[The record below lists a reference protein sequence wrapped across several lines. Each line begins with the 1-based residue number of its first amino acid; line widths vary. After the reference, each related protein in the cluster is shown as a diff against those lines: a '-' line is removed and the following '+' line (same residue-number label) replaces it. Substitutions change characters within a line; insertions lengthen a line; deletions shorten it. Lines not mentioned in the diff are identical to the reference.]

1 MKEEKK
7 YKFNLSTLDLLI
19 FAWNKRIPLIIVT
32 VIAAIVSIIVS
43 YRITPL
49 FKSEVVMFAEPDA
62 FVSKYLLSY
71 SYVGRKGMLS
81 FGEEE
86 ETEWLL
92 QVLNSNQIRDRIIE
106 KYNLMHH
113 YEIDTSHRY
122 KRTLLNKAYNSN
134 IDFRR
139 TKYLS
144 VVISVLDK
152 DPNIAANI
160 ANDIANLVDT
170 IMNKIILER
179 ASVGLEL
186 VNEQLGNLHE
196 QIRVYEDSLTVL
208 NKLGI
213 NHYEAQSERLI
224 EAYGY
229 ALKDGNIEG
238 AKRLQK
244 ELQNLSEYGS
254 AYVSIRD
261 QLIHYKQ
268 QLYILNMK
276 YVEAKVEAEQALPHK
291 YVVDYAYPA
300 EKKSYPKKSIV
311 VLTFTIAAFIFAL
324 FVLLAVDII
333 RRNKIKS

>member
-7 YKFNLSTLDLLI
+7 YKFNLSSLDLII
-19 FAWNKRIPLIIVT
+19 FAWSKRLPLIIVT
-32 VIAAIVSIIVS
+32 IIAAIVSIIVS
-43 YRITPL
+43 YQITPL

-62 FVSKYLLSY
+62 SVAKYLFSY

-86 ETEWLL
+86 ETEQLL

-106 KYNLMHH
+106 KYDLMHH
-113 YEIDTSHRY
+113 YEIDTTQRY

-134 IDFRR
+134 VNFRR

-144 VVISVLDK
+144 VIISVMDM

-170 IMNKIILER
+170 IMNKIVLER
-179 ASVGLEL
+179 ASVGLRL
-186 VNEQLGNLHE
+186 VDEQLGDLHN
-196 QIRVYEDSLTVL
+196 QIRIYEDSLAVL

-213 NHYEAQSERLI
+213 YDYEAQSERLI
-224 EAYGY
+224 EAYGF
-229 ALKDGNIEG
+229 ALKDGNTEG
-238 AKRLQK
+238 AKRVK
-244 ELQNLSEYGS
+244 EEMKNFSEYGS
-254 AYVSIRD
+254 AYISIRD

-268 QLYILNMK
+268 QLYILNSK
-276 YVEAKVEAEQALPHK
+276 YIEAKIEAEQALPHK

-311 VLTFTIAAFIFAL
+311 VITSTFAAFIFAL
-324 FVLLAVDII
+324 FILLAVDII
-333 RRNKIKS
+333 KRNKIKS

>member
-19 FAWNKRIPLIIVT
+19 FAWNKRIPLIIVS
-32 VIAAIVSIIVS
+32 VIAAIISIIVS

-62 FVSKYLLSY
+62 YNSKYLLSY
-71 SYVGRKGMLS
+71 NYVGRKGMLS

-86 ETEWLL
+86 ESEQLL
-92 QVLNSNQIRDRIIE
+92 QVLNSNQIRDRVIE
-106 KYNLMHH
+106 KFNLMDH
-113 YEIDTSHRY
+113 YDINKSHKY
-122 KRTLLNKAYNSN
+122 KRTELYKAYNSN
-134 IDFRR
+134 IKFRR

-144 VVISVLDK
+144 VVISVMDK

-160 ANDIANLVDT
+160 ANDIASLVDT

-179 ASVGLEL
+179 ASVGLRL
-186 VNEQLGNLHE
+186 VKEQLDDLHG
-196 QIRVYEDSLTVL
+196 QIRVFEDSLTVL

-238 AKRLQK
+238 ARRLQK

-261 QLIHYKQ
+261 QLIYYKQ
-268 QLYILNMK
+268 QLYLLNMK
-276 YVEAKVEAEQALPHK
+276 YTEAKVEAEQALPHK
-291 YVVDYAYPA
+291 YIVDDAYPA
-300 EKKSYPKKSIV
+300 EKKSYPKKSII
-311 VLTFTIAAFIFAL
+311 VLTSTIATFIFAL
-324 FVLLAVDII
+324 FILLVVDII
-333 RRNKIKS
+333 RRNK

>member
-7 YKFNLSTLDLLI
+7 YKFNLSTLDLII
-19 FAWNKRIPLIIVT
+19 FAWNKRLPLIIVT

-62 FVSKYLLSY
+62 FNSKYLLSY

-86 ETEWLL
+86 ESEQLL
-92 QVLNSNQIRDRIIE
+92 QVLNSNQIRDRVIE
-106 KYNLMHH
+106 KYNLMDH
-113 YEIDTSHRY
+113 YDINKSHKY
-122 KRTLLNKAYNSN
+122 KLTELYKAYNAN
-134 IDFRR
+134 IKFRR

-144 VVISVLDK
+144 VVISVMDK
-152 DPNIAANI
+152 DPEIAANI

-179 ASVGLEL
+179 ASVGLRL
-186 VNEQLGNLHE
+186 VKEQLDNLHG
-196 QIRVYEDSLTVL
+196 QIRVFEDSLTVL

-238 AKRLQK
+238 ARRLQK

-261 QLIHYKQ
+261 QLIYYKQ
-268 QLYILNMK
+268 QLYLLNMK
-276 YVEAKVEAEQALPHK
+276 YAEARVEAEQALPHK

-300 EKKSYPKKSIV
+300 EKKSYPKKSII
-311 VLTFTIAAFIFAL
+311 VLTSTIAAFIFAL
-324 FVLLAVDII
+324 FILLVVDII
-333 RRNKIKS
+333 RRNK

>member
-7 YKFNLSTLDLLI
+7 YKFNLSSLDLII

-32 VIAAIVSIIVS
+32 IIAAIVSIVVS
-43 YRITPL
+43 YQITPL

-62 FVSKYLLSY
+62 STAKYLFSY

-86 ETEWLL
+86 ETEQLL

-106 KYNLMHH
+106 KYDLMHH
-113 YEIDTSHRY
+113 YEIDTTHRY
-122 KRTLLNKAYNSN
+122 KRTELYKAYNSSVN
-134 IDFRR
+134 FRR

-144 VVISVLDK
+144 VVISVMDK

-179 ASVGLEL
+179 ASIGLNL
-186 VNEQLGNLHE
+186 VDEQLEDLHKE
-196 QIRVYEDSLTVL
+196 IKLYEDSLTVL

-224 EAYGY
+224 EAYGF
-229 ALKDGNIEG
+229 ALKDGNMEG
-238 AKRLQK
+238 AKRLEK
-244 ELQNLSEYGS
+244 ELRNLSEYGS

-261 QLIHYKQ
+261 QLVHFKQ
-268 QLYILNMK
+268 QLYILNSK
-276 YVEAKVEAEQALPHK
+276 YIEAKVEAEQALPHK

-311 VLTFTIAAFIFAL
+311 VITSTIAAFIFAL
-324 FVLLAVDII
+324 FILLAVDII
-333 RRNKIKS
+333 KRNKIKS